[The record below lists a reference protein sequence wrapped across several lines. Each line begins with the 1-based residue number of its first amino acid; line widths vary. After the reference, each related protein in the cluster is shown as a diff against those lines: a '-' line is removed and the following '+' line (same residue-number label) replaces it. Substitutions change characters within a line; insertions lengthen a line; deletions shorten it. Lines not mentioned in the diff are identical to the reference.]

1 MKSLL
6 IRTITASLI
15 LGSGFF
21 LSAPAYSAEPVIA
34 IIIDDIG
41 WRKQDDLHAI
51 DLPGAIT
58 YSILPQTPNA
68 SIMAEKVT
76 AKGKEVMLHIPMEAT
91 KSNHL
96 LGPGA
101 LTSDMSQ
108 EEFTATLD
116 ADFESVPQAVGV
128 NNHMGS
134 LLTNHELSMHRLMN
148 GLQRPNAPFFVDS
161 KTINTNIPEETAK
174 IYGIAS
180 TKRDV
185 FLDHEKG
192 AEHIINQFRKLVDIA
207 KRRGSAL
214 GIAHPHPETTETL
227 DYLLSNIE
235 DYGVRLI
242 TITEFMK
249 YRDKSAFQWQ
259 TPSSSSLTVVKH

>member
-1 MKSLL
+1 MKRLL
-6 IRTITASLI
+6 THIITTSLI

-21 LSAPAYSAEPVIA
+21 LSVPVFSAEPVIA

-41 WRKQDDLHAI
+41 WRKQDDIHSI
-51 DLPGAIT
+51 NLPGAVT

-68 SIMAEKVT
+68 GDMADRVT
-76 AKGKEVMLHIPMEAT
+76 AKGKEVMLHIPMEAK

-108 EEFTATLD
+108 EEFITTINAN
-116 ADFESVPQAVGV
+116 FESVPQAVGV

-148 GLQRPNAPFFVDS
+148 ALQRPNAPFFVDS
-161 KTINTNIPEETAK
+161 KTINTNVPQETAE

-192 AEHIINQFRKLVDIA
+192 SENIINQFRKLVDIA

-227 DYLLSNIE
+227 DYLLSNI
-235 DYGVRLI
+235 DHYGVRLI
-242 TITEFMK
+242 TISEFMQ
-249 YRDKSAFQWQ
+249 YRDKGTFQWQ
-259 TPSSSSLTVVKH
+259 TSSSPSLTAVEN